1 MEFPFEQDTQRY
13 KPSAGSLLRRNHNIK
28 ANDSQTIVKA
38 TLISMIGL
46 FMAKITG
53 FLREV
58 LVVPIL
64 GYGMYSDPYYIA
76 FAIPDFLFA
85 LLMGGAVAAAIT
97 PTLSG
102 GIEQNREREV
112 WRSVSIFI
120 SIAGIIM
127 VAVLGLTAVLM
138 QWLLPAIN
146 PDRSQ
151 EVIDAAIPVS
161 RILLVQCFFM
171 TLIALTQGILTSYKR
186 FGLAAFGVMIYNIL
200 YMIVLLVYGE
210 QSLAGLKKV
219 AWGVVGSALI
229 YFLFQL
235 VLARRELKHFK
246 FNLDYKDPGFKKLLN
261 LAIPTLLSG
270 SVLHLNGLIMN
281 AFTNQFTGA
290 ITSVQQ
296 ANQTFMLPY
305 GVVAVAIGTVM
316 LPNLTG
322 FYAKRDYQQ
331 CRTLFTKSIRQALFL
346 IGPIAVIF
354 FVLDFETI
362 QLIFQWSAKYKNS
375 DVAITGEIL
384 QWLCISLITQPFVYM
399 ANQAFYARKVTRI
412 SLFNGVL
419 TLILNPLFCV
429 LYTKV
434 FDFGVKGIA
443 MAHATYSVLS
453 AFIIY
458 NLYKLHNPKAKPYR
472 IFPFMLRLAYCFI
485 VMGLVLSAIN
495 LIPIYPSGK
504 VMQVIVYAVKAV
516 IGLIVYY
523 IAGVSINLRE
533 IVDLRKKLKIN
544 IGHS

>member
-1 MEFPFEQDTQRY
+1 MEFPFEQDRKRRQLDSGR
-13 KPSAGSLLRRNHNIK
+13 LLKRNHNIK
-28 ANDSQTIVKA
+28 AGDSRTIARA

-85 LLMGGAVAAAIT
+85 LLIGGAVAAAIT
-97 PTLSG
+97 PTLSE
-102 GIEQNREREV
+102 GIEQNREREA

-120 SIAGIIM
+120 SIAGIVM
-127 VAVLGLTAVLM
+127 MAVLGLAAILM

-146 PDRSQ
+146 PGRLAK
-151 EVIDAAIPVS
+151 VINAAIPVS

-200 YMIVLLVYGE
+200 FMIVLITFGE
-210 QSLAGLKKV
+210 ESLAGLKKV
-219 AWGVVGSALI
+219 AWGVVGSAAI

-246 FNLDYKDPGFKKLLN
+246 FNLDYKDSGFKKLLG

-290 ITSVQQ
+290 ITSIIQ

-305 GVVAVAIGTVM
+305 GVIAVGIGTVM

-331 CRTLFTKSIRQALFL
+331 CKQLFTKSIRRALFL
-346 IGPIAVIF
+346 TGPIAVIF

-362 QLIFQWSAKYKNS
+362 QLIFQWSSKYKNS
-375 DVAITGEIL
+375 DVVITGEVL
-384 QWLCISLITQPFVYM
+384 QWLCVSLIAQTIVYM
-399 ANQAFYARKVTRI
+399 TNQAFYARKVTRI
-412 SLFNGVL
+412 ALFNGIM

-429 LYTKV
+429 LFTKV
-434 FDFGVKGIA
+434 FDYGVKGIA
-443 MAHATYSVLS
+443 MAHAAYSVLS
-453 AFIIY
+453 ALIVY
-458 NLYKLHNPKAKPYR
+458 TLYKLHKPQAKPYR
-472 IFPFMLRLAYCFI
+472 IFPFMLRLAYCLI
-485 VMGLVLSAIN
+485 IMGLVLSAIN

-504 VMQVIVYAVKAV
+504 VLQAVVYLIKLI
-516 IGLIVYY
+516 IGLVVYY
-523 IAGVSINLRE
+523 IAGISINLHE
-533 IVDLRKKLKIN
+533 VIDLRNKLKIKISN
-544 IGHS
+544 